1 MKHTPATTKVLRN
14 SNNARQGGAQDVRCI
29 SVLSIAGSDSGG
41 GAGIQADL
49 KTFAAFGV
57 HGLTAITAITAQDTR
72 SVHAAHPVPTQ
83 QLQRQLEAVAGDF
96 RIGAVKI
103 GMLGSTAAIG
113 VVARFL
119 RELDAPVVLDPVL
132 VSSSGT
138 NLLPVHARRLLREQL
153 VPLARL
159 LTPNLPEA
167 AALLERR
174 ELADDAVATAR
185 ELLALGAE
193 AVLLKG
199 GHGSADPVV
208 DTFVE
213 ADAAQRFR
221 HRRLPFSAHGTGCV
235 LSAAIA
241 AGIATGLPLHGAV
254 QRAERYLQRALRAA
268 YRGGHGAARILATP
282 RCR

>member
-1 MKHTPATTKVLRN
+1 MKHTPATTKVLRK
-14 SNNARQGGAQDVRCI
+14 SNDAHREGARDARCV

-72 SVHAAHPVPTQ
+72 AVLAAQPVTAQ
-83 QLQRQLEAVAGDF
+83 QLQSQLEAVAGDF

-113 VVARFL
+113 IVARFL
-119 RELDAPVVLDPVL
+119 RQIDAPVVLDPVL

-138 NLLPVHARRLLREQL
+138 NLLPVHAHRLLREQL

-167 AALLERR
+167 AALLERHD
-174 ELADDAVATAR
+174 LADAAATAR

-208 DTFVE
+208 DTLVE
-213 ADAAQRFR
+213 AQATHRFR